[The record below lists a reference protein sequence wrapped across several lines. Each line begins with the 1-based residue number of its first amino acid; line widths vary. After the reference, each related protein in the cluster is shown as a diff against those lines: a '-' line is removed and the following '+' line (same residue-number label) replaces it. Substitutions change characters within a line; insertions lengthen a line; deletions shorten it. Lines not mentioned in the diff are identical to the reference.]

1 MLETGRDGNMARNTS
16 HFCLLDL
23 VVCCIR
29 DTAVVLAG
37 GNAEEARMS
46 GGKDRELGIRITQME
61 KEKVTAIRNHRSVLQ
76 KSSLRL
82 QRCEDCKPV
91 CRRCQNLD
99 WLYNLYVVT
108 CIIECPVQII
118 I

>member
-1 MLETGRDGNMARNTS
+1 MLWTFRTGRDGNVARNTS
-16 HFCLLDL
+16 HLCLMDF

-29 DTAVVLAG
+29 DTSVVLG
-37 GNAEEARMS
+37 GGSAEGARMG
-46 GGKDRELGIRITQME
+46 GGKERALGIRITQRK

-76 KSSLRL
+76 ESSLRC

-99 WLYNLYVVT
+99 WLYNLCVVT
-108 CIIECPVQII
+108 CII
-118 I
+118 